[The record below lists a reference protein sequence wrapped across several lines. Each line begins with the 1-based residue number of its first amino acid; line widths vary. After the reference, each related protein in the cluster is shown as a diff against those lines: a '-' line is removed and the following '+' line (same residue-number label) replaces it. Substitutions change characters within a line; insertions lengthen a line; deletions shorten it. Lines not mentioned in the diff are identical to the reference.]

1 MGEPSSKKALNDLFV
16 SMGRS
21 ASKDDYNKY
30 TLVANDLNKV
40 EDLTKLAQ
48 IVKRYV
54 EFEDIEMSEYDAKE
68 VKRIYAKL

>member
-1 MGEPSSKKALNDLFV
+1 MGEISSKKALNELFV

-21 ASKDDYNKY
+21 AGKDDYYKY
-30 TLVANDLNKV
+30 TLVVNDLNKV

-54 EFEDIEMSEYDAKE
+54 NFEDIEMSDNDSKE

>member
-1 MGEPSSKKALNDLFV
+1 MGEINSKKALNDLFM

-30 TLVANDLNKV
+30 TLVVNDLNKV

-54 EFEDIEMSEYDAKE
+54 NFEDLEMSDYDSKE

>member
-1 MGEPSSKKALNDLFV
+1 MGESNSKKALNDLFM

-30 TLVANDLNKV
+30 TLVVNDLNKV

-48 IVKRYV
+48 IVKRYIN
-54 EFEDIEMSEYDAKE
+54 FEELEMSDYDSKE
-68 VKRIYAKL
+68 VERIYAKL